1 MNNQNSHCRCGT
13 DGEQVSP
20 QTPTDT
26 GGEDRLRDLVRLLA
40 RAAARQWVA
49 REHRSAP
56 AVERQSEDKLDD

>member
-1 MNNQNSHCRCGT
+1 MAGNTHNTPG
-13 DGEQVSP
+13 P
-20 QTPTDT
+20 QTPIDT

-56 AVERQSEDKLDD
+56 AAERQSEEKLDD

>member
-1 MNNQNSHCRCGT
+1 MAGNTHNTLG
-13 DGEQVSP
+13 P
-20 QTPTDT
+20 PTPTDT

-56 AVERQSEDKLDD
+56 AADHESKDKLDD

>member
-1 MNNQNSHCRCGT
+1 MAGNTHSPLG
-13 DGEQVSP
+13 P

-56 AVERQSEDKLDD
+56 AAERQSEEKLDD